1 MIDSV
6 QPDLDRLTK
15 MAFDDG
21 ESFVVTAIISTMGLL
36 ISIVALIAVWPLG
49 FTPSWVHPVTQWLTT
64 N

>member
-36 ISIVALIAVWPLG
+36 ISIVALIAGWPLG
-49 FTPSWVHPVTQWLTT
+49 LGHPMSIR
-64 N
+64 